1 MSSQMESSTGGRP
14 ADPPCELEVDS
25 SDAVRLIL
33 QFLRENR
40 LYGAMRALQDEAQV
54 SLNAVESMDLLAS
67 DISHGRWDR
76 VLQQTKALE
85 CSATTMMD
93 LYELVVLDMMEAQ
106 ERDVA
111 VQLLRT
117 TPAMASMKQT
127 QPERYLRLEKL
138 AQRAIF
144 DPAEVYA
151 GSSKQKRRD
160 DVAQLF
166 CTEVT
171 TVEPSRLLVLLG
183 QALKWQQLQG
193 LVAPGE
199 DFDLFRGGAK
209 EKVVDRSEKLVRKP
223 AGKIKFSKTSM
234 PQCAQFS
241 RDGRMLVTGAKDGFV
256 EVWDFEKCKLRKD
269 LDYQAK
275 DEFMMHDVSV
285 TAVAFSR
292 DGELLA
298 TGSED
303 GKLKV
308 WKVSTGICLRRFDN
322 AHSQGIQSITFSRDG
337 TQLLTASFDHLVRIH
352 GLKSG
357 QTLKEFRGHQ
367 SYVNTALFSSNG
379 SKVISTSSDGTL
391 KIWSVKTTG
400 CLQTVRPPSESYTAE
415 VDIVS
420 ALLVPTVSGSDEDII
435 ICTRT
440 SEMLRVSMGG
450 EVLLTYNGDPFND
463 KKVGN
468 FVACTLSMRGKWL
481 YGVTDKGFIVS
492 FAAATGEL
500 ETSMQ
505 ICNADTFGITHH
517 PHRNIIA
524 TYGSDRYVR
533 LWKA

>member
-1 MSSQMESSTGGRP
+1 MAS
-14 ADPPCELEVDS
+14 PPIDAVPSRELEVAS
-25 SDAVRLIL
+25 SDTIRLIL

-40 LYGAMRALQDEAQV
+40 LFGTMRALQEESQV
-54 SLNAVESMDLLAS
+54 SLNAVESVDSLAT
-67 DISHGRWDR
+67 DISNGRWDR

-93 LYELVVLDMMEAQ
+93 LYELVVLDMIESQ
-106 ERDVA
+106 EKDVA
-111 VQLLRT
+111 VQLLRN
-117 TPAMASMKQT
+117 TPAMTTMKQT

-144 DPAEVYA
+144 DPAEAYW
-151 GSSKQKRRD
+151 GSDKQKRRD

-166 CTEVT
+166 RNEIS

-193 LVAPGE
+193 LVTPGE
-199 DFDLFRGGAK
+199 DFDLFKGGAK
-209 EKVVDRSEKLVRKP
+209 ETVVDRSEKLVRKP
-223 AGKIKFSKTSM
+223 LGKIKFSKKSM
-234 PQCAQFS
+234 PQCAEFS
-241 RDGRMLVTGAKDGFV
+241 RDGRILVTGAKDGFV

-275 DEFMMHDVSV
+275 DEFMMHDASV
-285 TAVAFSR
+285 TAEAFSR

-303 GKLKV
+303 GKVKV
-308 WKVSTGICLRRFDN
+308 WKVSTGMCLRRFDN
-322 AHSQGIQSITFSRDG
+322 AHSQGINSITFSRDG

-367 SYVNTALFSSNG
+367 SYVNTALFSSDG

-391 KIWSVKTTG
+391 KIWNAKTAE
-400 CLQTVRPPSESYTAE
+400 CLQTVRPSNDA
-415 VDIVS
+415 
-420 ALLVPTVSGSDEDII
+420 GCFWNGEDVI

-440 SEMLRVSMGG
+440 SDMLRVSMGG
-450 EVLLTYNGDPFND
+450 ETVLSYKGDPFND

-468 FVACTLSMRGKWL
+468 FVSCTLSMRGKWL

-505 ICNADTFGITHH
+505 ICNADAFGIAHH
-517 PHRNIIA
+517 PHRNIVA

>member
-1 MSSQMESSTGGRP
+1 MEFAASNTND
-14 ADPPCELEVDS
+14 AAPPRELEVDS
-25 SDAVRLIL
+25 SDAIRLIL

-40 LYGAMRALQDEAQV
+40 LLGAMRALQDEAQV
-54 SLNAVESMDLLAS
+54 SLNAVESVDSLAS

-85 CSATTMMD
+85 CSAATMMD
-93 LYELVVLDMMEAQ
+93 LYELVALDMMEAQ
-106 ERDVA
+106 ECDVA
-111 VQLLRT
+111 VQLLRN
-117 TPAMASMKQT
+117 TPAMVTMKQT

-144 DPAEVYA
+144 DPC
-151 GSSKQKRRD
+151 R
-160 DVAQLF
+160 
-166 CTEVT
+166 VT
-171 TVEPSRLLVLLG
+171 TVEPSRLLILLG

-269 LDYQAK
+269 LEYQAK

-285 TAVAFSR
+285 TAEAFSR

-303 GKLKV
+303 GTVKV
-308 WKVSTGICLRRFDN
+308 WKVSTGMCLRRFDN
-322 AHSQGIQSITFSRDG
+322 AHSQGIQSIAFSRDG

-367 SYVNTALFSSNG
+367 SYVNTAFFSSNG

-391 KIWSVKTTG
+391 KIWNTKTTE
-400 CLQTVRPPSESYTAE
+400 CLQTVQPPSESYTAE

-420 ALLVPTVSGSDEDII
+420 ALLVPTAAGTDEDII

-450 EVLLTYNGDPFND
+450 E
-463 KKVGN
+463 KVGN

-492 FAAATGEL
+492 FAAASGEL

-505 ICNADTFGITHH
+505 ICNADAFGVAHH
-517 PHRNIIA
+517 PHRNIVA

>member
-1 MSSQMESSTGGRP
+1 MESATASDVGVSP
-14 ADPPCELEVDS
+14 ARELEVDS
-25 SDAVRLIL
+25 SDAIRLVL

-40 LYGAMRALQDEAQV
+40 LFGAMRALQEESQV
-54 SLNAVESMDLLAS
+54 SLNAVESVDSLAS

-85 CSATTMMD
+85 CSAAAMMD
-93 LYELVVLDMMEAQ
+93 LYELVALDMMEAQ

-111 VQLLRT
+111 LQLLRN
-117 TPAMASMKQT
+117 TPAMAAMKQT
-127 QPERYLRLEKL
+127 QPERYLRLEKQ

-144 DPAEVYA
+144 DPAEAYA
-151 GSSKQKRRD
+151 GSNKQKRRD

-166 CTEVT
+166 RNEVS

-209 EKVVDRSEKLVRKP
+209 QKVVDRSEKVVRKS

-269 LDYQAK
+269 LEYQAK

-285 TAVAFSR
+285 TAEAFSR

-303 GKLKV
+303 GKVKV
-308 WKVSTGICLRRFDN
+308 WKVSTGICLRRYDN
-322 AHSQGIQSITFSRDG
+322 AHSQGIQSIMFSRDG

-357 QTLKEFRGHQ
+357 NTLKEFRGHQ
-367 SYVNTALFSSNG
+367 SYVNTAFFSSDG

-391 KIWSVKTTG
+391 KIWNAKTAE
-400 CLQTVRPPSESYTAE
+400 CLQTVKPPSESYATE

-420 ALLVPTVSGSDEDII
+420 ALLAPNASGTGEDII
-435 ICTRT
+435 VCTRT
-440 SEMLRVSMGG
+440 SDMHRVSMGG
-450 EVLLTYNGDPFND
+450 EVLLTYKGDPFND

-481 YGVTDKGFIVS
+481 YGVTDKGFIAS
-492 FAAATGEL
+492 FTAATGEL

-505 ICNADTFGITHH
+505 ICNADTFGIAHH
-517 PHRNIIA
+517 PHRNIVA

>member
-1 MSSQMESSTGGRP
+1 MDATSNDGAISR
-14 ADPPCELEVDS
+14 ELEVDS
-25 SDAVRLIL
+25 SDAIRLIL

-40 LYGAMRALQDEAQV
+40 LFSAMRALQEESQV
-54 SLNAVESMDLLAS
+54 SLNAVESVESLAS
-67 DISHGRWDR
+67 DISHGHWDR
-76 VLQQTKALE
+76 VLQQTKTLE
-85 CSATTMMD
+85 CSAAVMMD
-93 LYELVVLDMMEAQ
+93 LYELMALDMMEAQ
-106 ERDVA
+106 ENDVA
-111 VQLLRT
+111 TQLLCN
-117 TPAMASMKQT
+117 TPVFARMKQT
-127 QPERYLRLEKL
+127 QPERYSKL
-138 AQRAIF
+138 QKQTQRAIF
-144 DPAEVYA
+144 DPAEAYA
-151 GSSKQKRRD
+151 GSGKQKRRD
-160 DVAQLF
+160 EVAQLF
-166 CTEVT
+166 QKEVS

-199 DFDLFRGGAK
+199 DFDLFQGGVK
-209 EKVVDRSEKLVRKP
+209 ENVVDRTEKLVRKP

-241 RDGRMLVTGAKDGFV
+241 LDGRMLVTGAKDGFV

-269 LDYQAK
+269 LEYQAK

-285 TAVAFSR
+285 TAETFSR

-303 GKLKV
+303 GKVKV
-308 WKVSTGICLRRFDN
+308 WKVSTGMCLRRFDN

-367 SYVNTALFSSNG
+367 SYVNTAYFSSDG

-391 KIWSVKTTG
+391 KIWNTKTTE
-400 CLQTVRPPSESYTAE
+400 CLQTVQPPSESYTAE

-420 ALLVPTVSGSDEDII
+420 ALLAPAASGTGEDII

-440 SEMLRVSMGG
+440 SDMHRVSMGG
-450 EVLLTYNGDPFND
+450 EVLQTYKGDPLND
-463 KKVGN
+463 KKIGN
-468 FVACTLSMRGKWL
+468 FVACSLSMRGKWL
-481 YGVTDKGFIVS
+481 YGVTDKGFIAS
-492 FAAATGEL
+492 FTVATGEL
-500 ETSMQ
+500 EMSMQ
-505 ICNADTFGITHH
+505 ICNADAFGVTHH

>member
-1 MSSQMESSTGGRP
+1 MIMEAAGNEDTAPKR
-14 ADPPCELEVDS
+14 ELEVDS
-25 SDAVRLIL
+25 GDAIRLIL

-40 LYGAMRALQDEAQV
+40 LFGAMRALQEESQV
-54 SLNAVESMDLLAS
+54 SLNAVDSTDSLTS

-85 CSATTMMD
+85 CSATAMMD
-93 LYELVVLDMMEAQ
+93 LYELIVLEMMEAQ
-106 ERDVA
+106 ESDVA
-111 VQLLRT
+111 LQLLRN
-117 TPAMASMKQT
+117 TPAMATMKHT

-138 AQRAIF
+138 SQRNIF
-144 DPAEVYA
+144 DATEAYV
-151 GSSKQKRRD
+151 GSTKQKRRD
-160 DVAQLF
+160 DVAVLF
-166 CTEVT
+166 RNEVS

-199 DFDLFRGGAK
+199 DFDLFRGAAK
-209 EKVVDRSEKLVRKP
+209 EKVVDRTEKLVRKS

-241 RDGRMLVTGAKDGFV
+241 RDGRILVTGAKDGFV

-275 DEFMMHDVSV
+275 DEFMMHDDSV
-285 TAVAFSR
+285 TAEAFSR

-303 GKLKV
+303 GKIKV
-308 WKVSTGICLRRFDN
+308 WKVSTGLCLRRFDN
-322 AHSQGIQSITFSRDG
+322 AHSQGIQSIAFSRDG

-367 SYVNTALFSSNG
+367 SYVNTAFFSSNG

-391 KIWSVKTTG
+391 KIWNAKTTE
-400 CLQTVRPPSESYTAE
+400 CLQTVQPPSESYSVE

-420 ALLVPTVSGSDEDII
+420 ALLVANASGTGDDII
-435 ICTRT
+435 MCTRT
-440 SEMLRVSMGG
+440 SDMYRISMDG
-450 EVLLTYNGDPFND
+450 EVQLTYKGDTLND
-463 KKVGN
+463 KKIGN

-481 YGVTDKGFIVS
+481 YGVTDKGYIVS
-492 FAAATGEL
+492 FSAATATL

-505 ICNADTFGITHH
+505 ICNSDAFGIAHH
-517 PHRNIIA
+517 PHRNIVA
-524 TYGSDRYVR
+524 TFGSDRYVR

>member
-1 MSSQMESSTGGRP
+1 MESATASDVGVSP
-14 ADPPCELEVDS
+14 ARELEVDS
-25 SDAVRLIL
+25 SDAIRLVL

-40 LYGAMRALQDEAQV
+40 LFGAMRALQEESQV
-54 SLNAVESMDLLAS
+54 SLNAVESVDSLAS

-85 CSATTMMD
+85 CSAAAMMD
-93 LYELVVLDMMEAQ
+93 LYELVALDMMEAQ

-111 VQLLRT
+111 LQLLRN
-117 TPAMASMKQT
+117 TPAMAAMKQT
-127 QPERYLRLEKL
+127 QPERYLRLEKQ

-144 DPAEVYA
+144 DPAEAYA
-151 GSSKQKRRD
+151 GSNKQKRRD

-166 CTEVT
+166 RNEVS

-209 EKVVDRSEKLVRKP
+209 QKVVDRSEKVVRKS

-269 LDYQAK
+269 LEYQAK

-285 TAVAFSR
+285 TAEAFSR

-303 GKLKV
+303 GKVKV

-322 AHSQGIQSITFSRDG
+322 AHSQGIQSIMFSRDG

-357 QTLKEFRGHQ
+357 NTLKEFRGHQ
-367 SYVNTALFSSNG
+367 SYVNTAFFSSDG

-391 KIWSVKTTG
+391 KIWNAKTAE
-400 CLQTVRPPSESYTAE
+400 CLQTVKPPSESYATE

-420 ALLVPTVSGSDEDII
+420 ALLAPNASGTGEDII
-435 ICTRT
+435 VCTRT
-440 SEMLRVSMGG
+440 SDMHRVSMGG
-450 EVLLTYNGDPFND
+450 EVLLTYKGDPFND

-481 YGVTDKGFIVS
+481 YGVTDKGFIAS
-492 FAAATGEL
+492 FTAATGEL

-505 ICNADTFGITHH
+505 ICNADTFGIAHH
-517 PHRNIIA
+517 PHRNIVA

>member
-1 MSSQMESSTGGRP
+1 MESSAGL
-14 ADPPCELEVDS
+14 CELEVDS
-25 SDAVRLIL
+25 SDIIHLIL

-40 LYGAMRALQDEAQV
+40 LFHAMRALQEESQV
-54 SLNAVESMDLLAS
+54 SLNAVESVESLAI
-67 DISHGRWDR
+67 DISHGRWDL

-85 CSATTMMD
+85 CSVSAMMD
-93 LYELVVLDMMEAQ
+93 LYELVAIDMMEVQ
-106 ERDVA
+106 ENDVA
-111 VQLLRT
+111 VQLLRN
-117 TPAMASMKQT
+117 TPALAKMKQT
-127 QPERYLRLEKL
+127 QPERYLRLEKMTQG
-138 AQRAIF
+138 ANF
-144 DPAEVYA
+144 DPLEASI

-160 DVAQLF
+160 EVAQVFRSELS
-166 CTEVT
+166 

-193 LVAPGE
+193 MVAPGE
-199 DFDLFRGGAK
+199 DLDLFRGRAK

-241 RDGRMLVTGAKDGFV
+241 RDGGILVTGAKDGFV

-285 TAVAFSR
+285 TAQAFSR

-303 GKLKV
+303 GNVKV
-308 WKVSTGICLRRFDN
+308 WKVSTGMCLRRFDK
-322 AHSQGIQSITFSRDG
+322 AHSQGIQSIVFSRDG

-367 SYVNTALFSSNG
+367 SYVNTAFFSSDATR
-379 SKVISTSSDGTL
+379 VISTSSDGTL
-391 KIWSVKTTG
+391 KIWSTKTDE
-400 CLQTVRPPSESYTAE
+400 CLHTVRPPSESYTAE
-415 VDIVS
+415 IDAVS
-420 ALLVPTVSGSDEDII
+420 ALLVPSPSGARDSIVL
-435 ICTRT
+435 CTRT
-440 SEMLRVSMGG
+440 SDMYRVSMEGD
-450 EVLLTYNGDPFND
+450 VVWTYRGDPLD
-463 KKVGN
+463 EKKVGN

-492 FAAATGEL
+492 FDAATGEL

-505 ICNADTFGITHH
+505 ICNADAFGITHH
-517 PHRNIIA
+517 PHRNLVA